1 MGEGSMT
8 KLIQRT
14 GDFLARVP
22 GLPVL
27 LAIGL
32 VVLNLVLQFLPNW
45 PVVGWLARTDLLLH
59 VALIV
64 GFLGILVG
72 EVL

>member
-1 MGEGSMT
+1 MT

-14 GDFLARVP
+14 GDYLARVP

-45 PVVGWLARTDLLLH
+45 PVVGWLAQTDLLLH
-59 VALIV
+59 IALIV
-64 GFLGILVG
+64 GFLGVLVG

>member
-1 MGEGSMT
+1 MT

-27 LAIGL
+27 LAVGL
-32 VVLNLVLQFLPNW
+32 VVLNLVLQFLPDW
-45 PVVGWLARTDLLLH
+45 PVVGWLAQTDLLLH

-64 GFLGILVG
+64 GFLGVLLG

>member
-1 MGEGSMT
+1 MT

-14 GDFLARVP
+14 GDYLARVP

-32 VVLNLVLQFLPNW
+32 VVLNLVLQFLPSW
-45 PVVGWLARTDLLLH
+45 PVVDWLARTDLLLH
-59 VALIV
+59 IALIV
-64 GFLGILVG
+64 GFLGVLVG